1 VRALRHAAASRALAA
16 GGTLAAV
23 SKRLGHSSPRLT
35 LGIYLH
41 SEPAHDAE
49 AALDMASG
57 VVLLR
62 AKAERRLEKLPPEE
76 GPATP
81 RRAAVART
89 VPVAPADLRSKGKK
103 PNDITV

>member
-1 VRALRHAAASRALAA
+1 MASNGKLSDDEMAER
-16 GGTLAAV
+16 
-23 SKRLGHSSPRLT
+23 
-35 LGIYLH
+35 
-41 SEPAHDAE
+41 DAE
-49 AALDMASG
+49 LYPMVDHLCLSEA
-57 VVLLR
+57 
-62 AKAERRLEKLPPEE
+62 